1 MPISLINE
9 GRLTFRLRSCRNFPL
24 NIVVL
29 FSIQCIL
36 HLHAHLLDFHRASGN
51 NDRILF
57 HLLLCHSTVQVDMN
71 LMQVCLDGF
80 WRGRMVCKILAR
92 ISSRF
97 SLMKTNKQMRLGS
110 DITFFNLFR
119 CFIFDFGRP
128 IWREMIQ
135 SLRSRLQFLTRGCT
149 LPQFALFIHQ

>member
-1 MPISLINE
+1 MSLDCLGGYEFNV
-9 GRLTFRLRSCRNFPL
+9 G
-24 NIVVL
+24 
-29 FSIQCIL
+29 
-36 HLHAHLLDFHRASGN
+36 
-51 NDRILF
+51 
-57 HLLLCHSTVQVDMN
+57 M
-71 LMQVCLDGF
+71 CLDGF

-119 CFIFDFGRP
+119 GFIFDFGRP

-135 SLRSRLQFLTRGCT
+135 SLRSRLQFLTRG
-149 LPQFALFIHQ
+149 